1 MEGIKI
7 IALDLDGTLLD
18 SEKRLSEE
26 NRLALEKAA
35 AKGIEIVPTTG
46 RIYAIIPEVV
56 RQLPFIHYAITVNG
70 AEVYDVKNDRVI
82 AKSELSWQKAV
93 EIMEYLDGFDVVY
106 DCYQNGGGYM
116 TKAHLEK
123 VGDYLT
129 SDYFKEI
136 YAKTRIPVPELKT
149 YLRELGQGVQKL
161 QFCTKD
167 QALRA
172 FLLEN
177 LKTRFDGVVIS
188 TALPYNGEVNDKNG
202 HKGGAIAKLCDYLGC
217 TMENVM
223 TFGDGLNDI
232 TMLQMAGLSVAMENA
247 DPEVKAAAKYVTGTN
262 DESGVAQAIHRFI
275 NGQLTIDN

>member
-26 NRLALEKAA
+26 NRQALEKAA

-46 RIYAIIPEVV
+46 RVYNLIPEPV
-56 RQLPFIHYAITVNG
+56 RQLPFIHYAVTVNG
-70 AEVYDVKNDRVI
+70 AELYDVTKNRVL
-82 AKSELSWQKAV
+82 AKNELTWQKAV
-93 EIMEYLDGFDVVY
+93 EIAEYLDGFDVVY

-116 TKAHLEK
+116 TKAHLDK

-136 YAKTRIPVPELKT
+136 YKKSRIPVPELKA
-149 YLRELGQGVQKL
+149 YLQEQGEGVQKV
-161 QFCTKD
+161 QFCTKN

-172 FLLEN
+172 FLLED
-177 LKTRFDGVVIS
+177 LKTRFSGVAVS
-188 TALPYNGEVNDKNG
+188 TALPYNGEVNDEKG
-202 HKGGAIAKLCDYLGC
+202 HKGGALEALCRHLGC

-223 TFGDGLNDI
+223 TIGDGANDI
-232 TMLQMAGLSVAMENA
+232 TMLQMAGVSVAMGNA
-247 DPEVKAAAKYVTGTN
+247 TPEVKAAAKCVTGSC
-262 DESGVAQAIHRFI
+262 DENGVAQAIYKFI
-275 NGQLTIDN
+275 N

>member
-26 NRLALEKAA
+26 NRRALEQAA
-35 AKGIEIVPTTG
+35 DKGIEIVPTTG

-56 RQLPFIHYAITVNG
+56 RQLPFINYAITVNG
-70 AEVYDVKNDRVI
+70 AELYDVRNNRALAKN
-82 AKSELSWQKAV
+82 ELPWEKAV
-93 EIMEYLDGFDVVY
+93 EIMKYLDGFDVVY

-116 TKAHLEK
+116 TKAHLDK
-123 VGDYLT
+123 VVDYLT

-136 YAKTRIPVPELKT
+136 YAKSRTPVPELKA
-149 YLRELGQGVQKL
+149 YLRERGEGVQKV

-172 FLLEN
+172 FLLQDLQE
-177 LKTRFDGVVIS
+177 RFDGVAVS
-188 TALPYNGEVNDKNG
+188 AALAFNGEINDEKG
-202 HKGGAIAKLCDYLGC
+202 HKGGALTKLCKHLGC

-223 TFGDGLNDI
+223 TIGDGANDI
-232 TMLQMAGLSVAMENA
+232 TMLQMAGVSVAMENA
-247 DPEVKAAAKYVTGTN
+247 APEVKAAAKYVTASC
-262 DESGVAQAIHRFI
+262 DESGVAQAIQKFC
-275 NGQLTIDN
+275 L

>member
-18 SEKRLSEE
+18 SEKRLSKE
-26 NRLALEKAA
+26 NRRALEQAA
-35 AKGIEIVPTTG
+35 DKGIEIVPTTG

-56 RQLPFIHYAITVNG
+56 RQLPFINYAITVNG
-70 AEVYDVKNDRVI
+70 AELYDVRNDRVL
-82 AKSELSWQKAV
+82 AKNELPWEKAV

-116 TKAHLEK
+116 TKAYLDK

-136 YAKTRIPVPELKT
+136 YAKSRTPVPELKA
-149 YLRELGQGVQKL
+149 YLREKGDGVQKL

-167 QALRA
+167 RALRA
-172 FLLEN
+172 FLLQDLQE
-177 LKTRFDGVVIS
+177 RFDGVAVS
-188 TALPYNGEVNDKNG
+188 AALAFNGEINDEKG
-202 HKGGAIAKLCDYLGC
+202 HKGGALTKLCEHLGC

-223 TFGDGLNDI
+223 TIGDGANDI
-232 TMLQMAGLSVAMENA
+232 TMLQMAGVSVAMENA
-247 DPEVKAAAKYVTGTN
+247 APEVKAAAKYVTASC
-262 DESGVAQAIHRFI
+262 DESGVAQAIQKFC
-275 NGQLTIDN
+275 L

>member
-26 NRLALEKAA
+26 NRRALEQAA
-35 AKGIEIVPTTG
+35 EKGIEIVPTTG

-56 RQLPFIHYAITVNG
+56 RQLPFINYAITVNG
-70 AEVYDVKNDRVI
+70 AELYDVRNDRVL
-82 AKSELSWQKAV
+82 AKNELPWQKAV

-116 TKAHLEK
+116 TKAYLDK

-136 YAKTRIPVPELKT
+136 YAKSRTPVPELKA
-149 YLRELGQGVQKL
+149 YLREKGDGVQKL

-172 FLLEN
+172 FLLQDLQE
-177 LKTRFDGVVIS
+177 RFDGVAVS
-188 TALPYNGEVNDKNG
+188 AALAFNGEINDEKG
-202 HKGGAIAKLCDYLGC
+202 HKGGALTKLCAHLGC

-223 TFGDGLNDI
+223 TIGDGANDI
-232 TMLQMAGLSVAMENA
+232 TMLQMAGVSVAMENA
-247 DPEVKAAAKYVTGTN
+247 APEVKAAAKYVTASC
-262 DESGVAQAIHRFI
+262 DESGVAQAIQKFC
-275 NGQLTIDN
+275 L

>member
-26 NRLALEKAA
+26 NRLALQQAA
-35 AKGIEIVPTTG
+35 DKGIEIVPTTG

-56 RQLPFIHYAITVNG
+56 RKLPFIHYAITVNG
-70 AEVYDVKNDRVI
+70 AELYDVKNDCVL
-82 AKSELSWQKAV
+82 AKNELPWEKAV
-93 EIMEYLDGFDVVY
+93 EIMQYLDGFDVVY

-116 TKAHLEK
+116 TKAYLEK

-136 YAKTRIPVPELKT
+136 YAKSRTPVPELKA
-149 YLRELGQGVQKL
+149 YLREKGDGVQKL

-172 FLLEN
+172 FLLQD
-177 LKTRFDGVVIS
+177 LKERFDGIAVS
-188 TALPYNGEVNDKNG
+188 AALAFNGEINDEKG
-202 HKGGAIAKLCDYLGC
+202 HKGGALTKLCEHLGC

-223 TFGDGLNDI
+223 TIGDGANDI
-232 TMLQMAGLSVAMENA
+232 TMLQMAGVSVAMENA
-247 DPEVKAAAKYVTGTN
+247 APEVKAAAKYVTASC
-262 DESGVAQAIHRFI
+262 DEDGVAQALHKFC
-275 NGQLTIDN
+275 L

>member
-26 NRLALEKAA
+26 NRRALEQAA
-35 AKGIEIVPTTG
+35 DKGIEIVPTTG

-56 RQLPFIHYAITVNG
+56 RQLPFINYAITVNG
-70 AEVYDVKNDRVI
+70 AELYDVRNDRVL
-82 AKSELSWQKAV
+82 AKNELPWEKAV
-93 EIMEYLDGFDVVY
+93 EIMKYLDGFDVVY

-116 TKAHLEK
+116 TKAHLDK
-123 VGDYLT
+123 VVDYLT

-136 YAKTRIPVPELKT
+136 YAKSRTPVPELKA
-149 YLRELGQGVQKL
+149 YLRERGEGVQKV

-172 FLLEN
+172 FLLQDLQE
-177 LKTRFDGVVIS
+177 RFDGVAVS
-188 TALPYNGEVNDKNG
+188 AALAFNGEINDEKG
-202 HKGGAIAKLCDYLGC
+202 HKGGALTKLCAHLGC

-223 TFGDGLNDI
+223 TIGDGANDI
-232 TMLQMAGLSVAMENA
+232 TMLQMAGVSVAMENA
-247 DPEVKAAAKYVTGTN
+247 APEVKAAAKYVTASC
-262 DESGVAQAIHRFI
+262 DESGVAQAIQKFC
-275 NGQLTIDN
+275 L

>member
-26 NRLALEKAA
+26 NRRALQQAA
-35 AKGIEIVPTTG
+35 DKGIEIVPTTG

-56 RQLPFIHYAITVNG
+56 RKLPFINYAITVNG
-70 AEVYDVKNDRVI
+70 AELYDVRNDRVL
-82 AKSELSWQKAV
+82 AKNELPWEKAV
-93 EIMEYLDGFDVVY
+93 EIMQYLDGFDVVY

-116 TKAHLEK
+116 TKAYLDK

-136 YAKTRIPVPELKT
+136 YAKSRTPVPELKA
-149 YLRELGQGVQKL
+149 YLREKGDGVQKL

-172 FLLEN
+172 FLLED
-177 LKTRFDGVVIS
+177 LQERFDGVAVS
-188 TALPYNGEVNDKNG
+188 AALSFNGEINDEKG
-202 HKGGAIAKLCDYLGC
+202 HKGGALTKLCEHLGC

-223 TFGDGLNDI
+223 TIGDGANDI
-232 TMLQMAGLSVAMENA
+232 TMLQMAGVSVAMENA
-247 DPEVKAAAKYVTGTN
+247 APEVKAAAKYVTASC
-262 DESGVAQAIHRFI
+262 DENGVAQAIHKFC
-275 NGQLTIDN
+275 L

>member
-26 NRLALEKAA
+26 NRRALEQAA
-35 AKGIEIVPTTG
+35 DKGIEIVPTTG

-56 RQLPFIHYAITVNG
+56 RQLPFINYAITVNG
-70 AEVYDVKNDRVI
+70 AELYDVRNDRVL
-82 AKSELSWQKAV
+82 AKNELPWEKAV
-93 EIMEYLDGFDVVY
+93 EIMKYLDGFDVVY

-116 TKAHLEK
+116 TKAHLDK
-123 VGDYLT
+123 VVDYLT

-136 YAKTRIPVPELKT
+136 YAKSRTPVPELKA
-149 YLRELGQGVQKL
+149 YLRERGEGVQKV

-172 FLLEN
+172 FLLQDLQE
-177 LKTRFDGVVIS
+177 RFDGVAVS
-188 TALPYNGEVNDKNG
+188 AALAFNGEINDEKG
-202 HKGGAIAKLCDYLGC
+202 HKGGALTKLCKHLGC

-223 TFGDGLNDI
+223 TIGDGANDI
-232 TMLQMAGLSVAMENA
+232 TMLQMAGVSVAMENA
-247 DPEVKAAAKYVTGTN
+247 APEVKAAAKYVTASC
-262 DESGVAQAIHRFI
+262 DESGVAQAIQKFC
-275 NGQLTIDN
+275 L

>member
-26 NRLALEKAA
+26 NRRALEQAA
-35 AKGIEIVPTTG
+35 DKGIEIVPTTG

-56 RQLPFIHYAITVNG
+56 RKLPFINYAITVNG
-70 AEVYDVKNDRVI
+70 AELYDVRNDRVL
-82 AKSELSWQKAV
+82 AKNELPWEKAV
-93 EIMEYLDGFDVVY
+93 EIMQYLDGFDVVY

-116 TKAHLEK
+116 TKAYLDK

-136 YAKTRIPVPELKT
+136 YAKSRTPVPELKA
-149 YLRELGQGVQKL
+149 YLQEKGDGVQKL

-172 FLLEN
+172 FLLED
-177 LKTRFDGVVIS
+177 LQERFDGVAVS
-188 TALPYNGEVNDKNG
+188 AALSFNGEINDEKG
-202 HKGGAIAKLCDYLGC
+202 HKGGALTKLCKHLGC

-223 TFGDGLNDI
+223 TIGDGANDI

-247 DPEVKAAAKYVTGTN
+247 APEVKAAAKYVTASC
-262 DESGVAQAIHRFI
+262 DENGVAQAIHKFC
-275 NGQLTIDN
+275 L

>member
-26 NRLALEKAA
+26 NRRALEQAA
-35 AKGIEIVPTTG
+35 DKGIEIVPTTG

-56 RQLPFIHYAITVNG
+56 RQLPFINYAITVNG
-70 AEVYDVKNDRVI
+70 AELYDVKNDRVL
-82 AKSELSWQKAV
+82 AKNELPWEKAV

-116 TKAHLEK
+116 TKAYLDK

-136 YAKTRIPVPELKT
+136 YAKSRTPVPELKA
-149 YLRELGQGVQKL
+149 YLRDKGDGVQKL

-172 FLLEN
+172 FLLQDLQE
-177 LKTRFDGVVIS
+177 RFDGVAVS
-188 TALPYNGEVNDKNG
+188 AALAFNGEINDEKG
-202 HKGGAIAKLCDYLGC
+202 HKGGALTKLCAHLGC

-223 TFGDGLNDI
+223 TIGDGANDI
-232 TMLQMAGLSVAMENA
+232 TMLQMAGVSVAMENA
-247 DPEVKAAAKYVTGTN
+247 APEVKAAAKYVTASC
-262 DESGVAQAIHRFI
+262 DESGVAQAIQKFC
-275 NGQLTIDN
+275 L